1 MCTRLNECSGF
12 FNLALSDDFVN
23 AVDLEQNQEEDQNC
37 EKAAK
42 IEEKRWI
49 AEWLAFLAEDS
60 AEE

>member
-12 FNLALSDDFVN
+12 FYLALSNYFVN

-42 IEEKRWI
+42 IEEKRWV

>member
-1 MCTRLNECSGF
+1 MCTRLNEGSGF

-23 AVDLEQNQEEDQNC
+23 AVDLEQHQEEDYNC